1 LFLGRISSYK
11 GIEILIEAW
20 KDRTQVPN
28 SKLYIVGPIAIDS
41 PLNLIVE
48 DSSIIVKPGT
58 LKPEE
63 YLAMTDVFVLPSMGE
78 GMSNSL
84 LEAMS
89 FGKAVIATRVGAAE
103 ELIENNY
110 SGLLVDPANVSQLKT
125 ALNAFLLDLIL
136 RKECGVN
143 AQTKSQEYAIT
154 NVTSAIDSRYQQ
166 LLNQN
171 KSFLRNFKY

>member
-1 LFLGRISSYK
+1 
-11 GIEILIEAW
+11 
-20 KDRTQVPN
+20 
-28 SKLYIVGPIAIDS
+28 
-41 PLNLIVE
+41 
-48 DSSIIVKPGT
+48 
-58 LKPEE
+58 
-63 YLAMTDVFVLPSMGE
+63 
-78 GMSNSL
+78 MSNSL

-89 FGKAVIATRVGAAE
+89 FGKAVIVTRVGAAE

-125 ALNAFLLDLIL
+125 ALNTFLSDSIL

-143 AQTKSQEYAIT
+143 AQIKSQEYAIT
-154 NVTSAIDSRYQQ
+154 NVTSAIDIRYQH